1 MLVHGR
7 CVCSRC
13 VCSTMPCLFNAL
25 IRLLYSSVLLKVW
38 EDVCQKDAC
47 HEDVCHMMRRSGE
60 SLREIGGPE
69 KHVTESRNKRDRN
82 AHHLIPPLPFPG
94 TSLPLS
100 PLLPFLALLPLSMS
114 VRVLS
119 RWACMCVWVCGCRC
133 RMTAIKLGGKTRRR
147 SHECA
152 TKPHSEQL
160 PRATSGRT

>member
-7 CVCSRC
+7 YVF
-13 VCSTMPCLFNAL
+13 STIPCLFNAL
-25 IRLLYSSVLLKVW
+25 LCLLNSSVLLEGW
-38 EDVCQKDAC
+38 EDVC
-47 HEDVCHMMRRSGE
+47 HEDVCHEDVCRMMRRSGE

-69 KHVTESRNKRDRN
+69 KYVTESRNKRDRN

-133 RMTAIKLGGKTRRR
+133 RITASKLGGQTRRR
-147 SHECA
+147 SDECA
-152 TKPHSEQL
+152 TNPHSEQL
-160 PRATSGRT
+160 PRATGCRT

>member
-7 CVCSRC
+7 YVF
-13 VCSTMPCLFNAL
+13 STIPCLFNAL
-25 IRLLYSSVLLKVW
+25 LCLLNSSVLLEGW
-38 EDVCQKDAC
+38 EDVC
-47 HEDVCHMMRRSGE
+47 HEDVCHEDVCRMMRRSGE

-69 KHVTESRNKRDRN
+69 KYVTESRNKRDRN

-100 PLLPFLALLPLSMS
+100 LLLPFLALLPLSMS

-152 TKPHSEQL
+152 ANPHSERL
-160 PRATSGRT
+160 PRATGGRT